1 MAGCCEMDAK
11 QDRQRRL
18 LWLVLIL
25 NGGMFVVELVA
36 GLLAQST
43 GLLADSLDML
53 ADAAVYAIS
62 LYAVGRAASVKITA
76 ARLNGLFQLTLGI
89 GVLIEIVRRI
99 WTGSSPNESIMLSV
113 ALAALAVNVFCFVML
128 YSQRQ
133 GDINIRAAWICS
145 RNDMLANIGVIVA
158 AGLVNQFDQAWPD
171 WAIGGIIAIVV
182 IHSAVGILREAKH
195 GEAHGCSDKAC
206 HT

>member
-18 LWLVLIL
+18 LWMVLIL
-25 NGGMFVVELVA
+25 NGGMFVVELIA
-36 GLLAQST
+36 GLIAQST

-76 ARLNGLFQLTLGI
+76 AQVNGIFQLTLGI
-89 GVLIEIVRRI
+89 GVLIEIGRRI
-99 WTGSSPNESIMLSV
+99 WLGSTPDEGVMMSV
-113 ALAALAVNVFCFVML
+113 ALAALLVNITCFVVL

-145 RNDMLANIGVIVA
+145 RNDMLANVGVIA
-158 AGLVNQFDQAWPD
+158 AAALVSWSGEAWPD
-171 WAIGGIIAIVV
+171 WVIGGVIALLV
-182 IHSAVGILREAKH
+182 IHSSIGILREARQGKMH
-195 GEAHGCSDKAC
+195 SCADTACSN
-206 HT
+206 